1 MQTVRPCKIR
11 GLWTGFAGGS
21 VTNLDKLLFKELRK
35 MADDEYNK
43 TYEIVCPRCKMTS
56 LRLVFI
62 NQTSYILCSNMTCKS
77 LYDLATKNFLVSLE
91 R

>member
-1 MQTVRPCKIR
+1 M
-11 GLWTGFAGGS
+11 
-21 VTNLDKLLFKELRK
+21 TNLDKLLFKELRK
-35 MADDEYNK
+35 ISEDELGK
-43 TYEIVCPRCKMTS
+43 TYEIVCPRCKGSS

-62 NQTSYILCSNMTCKS
+62 NQTSYILCKSMTCRS